1 LAWFGLSQRT
11 TTVKRRAV
19 QSNYWLRVFKTGEF
33 VCKPLQAWIFS
44 R

>member
-1 LAWFGLSQRT
+1 MRERHISGWLTIAN
-11 TTVKRRAV
+11 VA
-19 QSNYWLRVFKTGEF
+19 QSTGCGFFKTGEF